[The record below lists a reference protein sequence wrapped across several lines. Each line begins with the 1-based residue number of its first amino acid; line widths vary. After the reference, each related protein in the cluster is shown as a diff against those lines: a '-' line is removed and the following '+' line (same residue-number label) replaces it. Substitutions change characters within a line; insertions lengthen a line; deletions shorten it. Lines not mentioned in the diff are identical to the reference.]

1 MSSIIQESDQI
12 SHSVM
17 SNSLRPKV
25 LQYMLQYNELL
36 IHVNK
41 DQEGI
46 WIVVRKKKK
55 CCSLYSPSPA
65 KKKLKFTLKKMQ
77 VTSTKAISKASNRPL
92 D

>member
-46 WIVVRKKKK
+46 WIVVRKKKNVALCIPPPPPK
-55 CCSLYSPSPA
+55 RSLNSP
-65 KKKLKFTLKKMQ
+65 
-77 VTSTKAISKASNRPL
+77 
-92 D
+92 